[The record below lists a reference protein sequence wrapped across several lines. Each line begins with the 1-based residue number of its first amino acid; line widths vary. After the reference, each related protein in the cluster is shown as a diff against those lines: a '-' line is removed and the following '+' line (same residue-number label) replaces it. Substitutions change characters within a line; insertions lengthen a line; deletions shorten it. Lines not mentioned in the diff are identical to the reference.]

1 MSLVLQSKQ
10 PMLVAWG
17 PELHSFYNDAF
28 IPAVGA
34 KHPASLGQPYAAIW
48 AEVWDELLPLTEAV
62 LRGEAQYFDD
72 APFAL
77 AGRAG
82 RDVSWFSF
90 SYTPLCDEQ
99 GVPAGFLVIAVE
111 TTDKVLLERRQAF
124 RLTLE
129 DLLRNLAHPREIM
142 AAAAELLGRHLGAGR
157 CGYGEVDETGE
168 FVVLERDWTDGLMPS
183 AAGRHR
189 VSDFGAEFFA
199 AYRAGQTIRIDDLH
213 SDPRVAGTDVAAY
226 SGLGGVRARLTVP
239 LVKDGRFVA
248 SLYVHQSAPRRWTD
262 EEAALVR
269 DVAERTWAAVE
280 QARAEAALRELN
292 GTLERRVAER
302 TAERDRLWRN
312 SQDLLVVIDTAGV
325 FLAVNPVV
333 TAILGWAPE
342 ELVGRPLFDFIHP
355 DDLALTAGALAHATL
370 DALPVVENRYRHKDG
385 TYRWLSWV
393 AAPEDGLI
401 YATARHVTA
410 EREQAEALRQAEDAL
425 RQSQKMEAVGQLTG
439 GLAHDFNNLLTGITG
454 SLELLQTRVAQGRDQ
469 RPGALHRRG
478 PRRVEAG
485 RCADAPAA
493 GLHAAADARSQ
504 AHGREPAGRGHGRP
518 YPPHGRA
525 CHRGRGRRGWRA
537 VGHPGRSEPARERIA
552 ESMHQRPRRHAGR
565 RAADHRDRE
574 PVARPAWRAR
584 ARHSA
589 GAVCVAV
596 RQRHRDGHDARGG
609 PARLRPVLHHQ
620 AHWHGHRPGPVHDLR
635 LRAAVRR
642 PGPHLLGAGAGHDG
656 VPLPSRGT
664 SARRRPPSE
673 LAELAGAPRA
683 EQGETVLV
691 VDDEPTVRML
701 VAEVLEDLGYA
712 AIEAADGASGLQ
724 VLRSDV
730 RIDLL
735 ITDVGLPGGM
745 NGRQVADAGR
755 SVRPGLKVL
764 FITGY
769 AENAVV
775 GNGHLDPGMHVLTK
789 PFAMEALASRIRDI
803 IANA

>member
-1 MSLVLQSKQ
+1 MGRFADLAFLAGGGETGAWMRDQAALPFGPSGSWPSPLRAVVGMVLQSKQ

-34 KHPASLGQPYAAIW
+34 KHPASLGQPYATIW
-48 AEVWDELLPLTEAV
+48 AEVWDELRPLTEAV

-72 APFAL
+72 VPFAL
-77 AGRAG
+77 VGRAG
-82 RDVSWFSF
+82 REVSWFSF
-90 SYTPLCDEQ
+90 SYTPLRDEH

-168 FVVLERDWTDGLMPS
+168 FVVLERDWTDGVMPS

-189 VSDFGAEFFA
+189 VADFGAEFFA

-213 SDPRVAGTDVAAY
+213 SDPRVVGTDVAAY

-248 SLYVHQSAPRRWTD
+248 SLYVHQAAPRRWTD

-312 SQDLLVVIDTAGV
+312 SQDLLVVIDTTGV

-342 ELVGRPLFDFIHP
+342 ELVGRPLFEFIHP
-355 DDLALTAGALAHATL
+355 DDQAMTTGALAHATL

-393 AAPEDGLI
+393 AAPEDGFI

-410 EREQAEALRQAEDAL
+410 EKEQAEALRQAEEAL

-439 GLAHDFNNLLTGITG
+439 GLAHDFNNLLTGISG
-454 SLELLQTRVAQGRDQ
+454 SLELLQTRLSQGRVNELD
-469 RPGALHRRG
+469 RYITAAEGAARRAASLTHRLLAFSRRQTLDPKPTNINRLVGDIEELIRRTVG
-478 PRRVEAG
+478 PRIQVEVVG
-485 RCADAPAA
+485 AA
-493 GLHAAADARSQ
+493 GLWTALVDPNQLENALLNLCINARDAMPDG
-504 AHGREPAGRGHGRP
+504 GRLTIETANKWLDE
-518 YPPHGRA
+518 RA
-525 CHRGRGRRGWRA
+525 
-537 VGHPGRSEPARERIA
+537 ARERELSPGQYLSLCVTDTGTGMAPEVI
-552 ESMHQRPRRHAGR
+552 R
-565 RAADHRDRE
+565 RAFD
-574 PVARPAWRAR
+574 PFFTTKPLGQGTGLGLSMIYGFARQSGGQVRIYSEIGRGTTMCVYLP
-584 ARHSA
+584 RHHGDASDA
-589 GAVCVAV
+589 NHPRKCTRRR
-596 RQRHRDGHDARGG
+596 RQ
-609 PARLRPVLHHQ
+609 
-620 AHWHGHRPGPVHDLR
+620 
-635 LRAAVRR
+635 AAVRR
-642 PGPHLLGAGAGHDG
+642 CFSSMTNRPCACWSARCCRNSATP
-656 VPLPSRGT
+656 PSRSPT
-664 SARRRPPSE
+664 
-673 LAELAGAPRA
+673 APRGCTCCA
-683 EQGETVLV
+683 
-691 VDDEPTVRML
+691 R
-701 VAEVLEDLGYA
+701 
-712 AIEAADGASGLQ
+712 ISAS
-724 VLRSDV
+724 
-730 RIDLL
+730 
-735 ITDVGLPGGM
+735 TC
-745 NGRQVADAGR
+745 
-755 SVRPGLKVL
+755 
-764 FITGY
+764 
-769 AENAVV
+769 
-775 GNGHLDPGMHVLTK
+775 
-789 PFAMEALASRIRDI
+789 
-803 IANA
+803 